1 MRDLLADLSPSSTS
15 LVLMDPVSGVRV
27 VVEILSRKSGSEP
40 VSSGRARRE
49 DSVRFTLKRVLVW
62 SWGVSLD
69 WV

>member
-1 MRDLLADLSPSSTS
+1 
-15 LVLMDPVSGVRV
+15 MDPVSGVRV